1 MKLVRNICNIIFI
14 IILILFT
21 VAYTLQSIINVN
33 ANVSVVIPKD
43 QNDQQIL
50 NNINS
55 NFTFSLY
62 VDKIVDTTDSI
73 NTTINY
79 SDINNTIGTI
89 TNIIKYIFIVVSVC
103 IGLLIIFSLIG
114 LKMISYIPLAISQL
128 VLIMTSLFIVIMYGT
143 NYLSD
148 IIKNYINSQSLDGIK
163 IKITNLNINYGTG
176 GILIFVSTAL
186 LIVTNFIYAMLA

>member
-1 MKLVRNICNIIFI
+1 MGLITILIFVFSL
-14 IILILFT
+14 ILILFT

-33 ANVSVVIPKD
+33 ANVTVVIPKD
-43 QNDQQIL
+43 QNDQQIS

-89 TNIIKYIFIVVSVC
+89 TTIIKYIFIVVSVC
-103 IGLLIIFSLIG
+103 IGLLIILSLIG

-148 IIKNYINSQSLDGIK
+148 IIKNYINSQSLNGIK
-163 IKITNLNINYGTG
+163 INITNLNINYGTG

-186 LIVTNFIYAMLA
+186 LIVTNFIYAMLV

>member
-103 IGLLIIFSLIG
+103 IGLLIILSLIG